1 MKTDLEIQ
9 KNVMEQ
15 LRWEPIL
22 GTAEIGVAVKTGIVT
37 LSGQVNSYAKKLA
50 AERAAKKVAGVKAV
64 AEDIQVQIWPDS
76 QKTDL
81 EIAQAV
87 VNALKWHSAV
97 ADEKIK
103 VKVENGVV
111 TLSGEAD
118 WEYQRNMAE
127 TAIENLNGVKRVVN
141 EIKIEPKPIAGDI
154 SKQISTAFHRYAS
167 IDAHKVQVSVV
178 ADKVSLN
185 GTVRSWS
192 EREQA
197 EDAAWAAPGVNQ
209 VVNNLVVEEE
219 QLELG

>member
-167 IDAHKVQVSVV
+167 IDAHKVQVSVL